1 MPKPAKSSDGADMTF
16 SILIQFMRRSFLIGT
31 ITLLAACSQKA
42 ETLKLSVT
50 QFGSA
55 TEQAFDKYDDAYSTQ
70 FAPFPKS
77 DSAMRSTFVANIEE
91 FSGTVTPANIDTLL
105 DPDAVKIDPDV
116 ARQWQDTL
124 KGLRGQYQQF
134 VAIFDNIE
142 AGSALGASAVTKS
155 GPILEKLRAQLAT
168 ISDNFARTPPQFL
181 TRRSTLIAELN
192 QIRSKEHNNPEAD
205 SLLVQAWWQRWQNL
219 ITAESAMQTETL
231 RAFVTASALGNKL
244 QGQIDNYA
252 KLDMASLITA
262 VEDGIKLSS
271 QIGKLSPAELITQ
284 GTGLLETATN

>member
-1 MPKPAKSSDGADMTF
+1 MTI
-16 SILIQFMRRSFLIGT
+16 SILIQFVRRSFLIGA

-42 ETLKLSVT
+42 ETLKLSAT

-55 TEQAFDKYDDAYSTQ
+55 TEQAFDHYDAAYSTQ

-77 DSAMRSTFVANIEE
+77 DTAKRSAFVSNISD
-91 FSGTVTPANIDTLL
+91 FTGTITPANIDTLL
-105 DPDAVKIDPDV
+105 DPDAVKIDPNV

-124 KGLRGQYQQF
+124 KGLRSQYQQF

-142 AGSALGASAVTKS
+142 AGSALGASAVTES
-155 GPILEKLRAQLAT
+155 GAILEKLRAQLAT
-168 ISDNFARTPPQFL
+168 ISDEFARTPPQFL

-192 QIRSKEHNNPEAD
+192 LIRTKDHNNPEAE
-205 SLLVQAWWQRWQNL
+205 SLLIEAWWPQWNSL
-219 ITAESAMQTETL
+219 IAAERAMQTDTL
-231 RAFVTASALGNKL
+231 RAFVTASTLGNRL

-252 KLDMASLITA
+252 KLDVGSLITA

-271 QIGKLSPAELITQ
+271 QIGKLSPAELVTQ

>member
-1 MPKPAKSSDGADMTF
+1 MPKPAKSSDGADMTN
-16 SILIQFMRRSFLIGT
+16 SILIQFVCRSFLIGT
-31 ITLLAACSQKA
+31 ITLLAACSEKA

-55 TEQAFDKYDDAYSTQ
+55 TEQAFDRYDDAYSGQ
-70 FAPFPKS
+70 FAPFAKS
-77 DSAMRSTFVANIEE
+77 DTALRREFVANITA
-91 FSGTVTPANIDTLL
+91 FTGTVTPANIDTLL
-105 DPDAVKIDPDV
+105 DPDAVKIDPSV
-116 ARQWQDTL
+116 QRQWQDTL
-124 KGLRGQYQQF
+124 KGLRSQYQQF

-168 ISDNFARTPPQFL
+168 ISNDFARTPPKFL

-192 QIRSKEHNNPEAD
+192 LIRKKDHSNPEAE
-205 SLLVQAWWQRWQNL
+205 SLLVQAWWQQWNSL
-219 ITAESAMQTETL
+219 VAAESAMQAETL

-244 QGQIDNYA
+244 QNQIDNYA

-271 QIGKLSPAELITQ
+271 QIGKLSPEELVTQ

>member
-1 MPKPAKSSDGADMTF
+1 MTI
-16 SILIQFMRRSFLIGT
+16 SILIQFVRRSFLIGA
-31 ITLLAACSQKA
+31 ITLLAACSEKA

-55 TEQAFDKYDDAYSTQ
+55 TEQAFDHYDAAYSTQ

-77 DSAMRSTFVANIEE
+77 DTAKRTAFVSNITD
-91 FSGTVTPANIDTLL
+91 FTGTITPANIDTLL
-105 DPDAVKIDPDV
+105 DPDAVKIDPSV
-116 ARQWQDTL
+116 QRQWQDTL
-124 KGLRGQYQQF
+124 KGLRSQYQQF

-142 AGSALGASAVTKS
+142 AGSAFGASAVTES

-168 ISDNFARTPPQFL
+168 ISDEFARTPPQFL

-192 QIRSKEHNNPEAD
+192 LIRTKDHSNPEAE
-205 SLLVQAWWQRWQNL
+205 SLLIEAWWQQWNSL
-219 ITAESAMQTETL
+219 IAAERAMQTETL
-231 RAFVTASALGNKL
+231 RTFVTASALGNRL

-252 KLDMASLITA
+252 RLDMTSLITA

-271 QIGKLSPAELITQ
+271 QIGKLSPAELVTQ

>member
-1 MPKPAKSSDGADMTF
+1 MTF
-16 SILIQFMRRSFLIGT
+16 SILIQFIRRSLLIGT

-55 TEQAFDKYDDAYSTQ
+55 TEQAFDKYGDAYGSQ

-77 DSAMRSTFVANIEE
+77 HIAQRNTFVANIKD
-91 FSGTVTPANIDTLL
+91 FTGQVTPANIDILL
-105 DPDAVKIDPDV
+105 DPDAVKVDPDV

-124 KGLRGQYQQF
+124 KGLRSQYRQF

-142 AGSALGASAVTKS
+142 AGSALGASAVTRS
-155 GPILEKLRAQLAT
+155 GPILEKLRKQLAT
-168 ISDNFARTPPQFL
+168 ISNDFARTPPQFL
-181 TRRSTLIAELN
+181 TRRSTLIAKLN
-192 QIRSKEHNNPEAD
+192 KIRSQDSNTPEAER
-205 SLLVQAWWQRWQNL
+205 LQVEAWWQQWNSL
-219 ITAESAMQTETL
+219 IAAESAMQAETL

-262 VEDGIKLSS
+262 VEDGIKLSD
-271 QIGKLSPAELITQ
+271 QIGKLSPADLITQ
-284 GTGLLETATN
+284 TTGLLETATN

>member
-1 MPKPAKSSDGADMTF
+1 MPDRAKSSDGADMTF
-16 SILIQFMRRSFLIGT
+16 SILIPFVRRSFLIGA

-55 TEQAFDKYDDAYSTQ
+55 TEQAFDKYNDAYSTQ

-77 DSAMRSTFVANIEE
+77 GSAKQRAFVANIEA
-91 FSGTVTPANIDTLL
+91 FTGKVTAANIDTLL

-124 KGLRGQYQQF
+124 KDLRSQYQQF

-142 AGSALGASAVTKS
+142 AGSALGASAVTQS
-155 GPILEKLRAQLAT
+155 GPILEKLRKQLAT
-168 ISDNFARTPPQFL
+168 ISTDFAKTPPQFV
-181 TRRSTLIAELN
+181 TRRGTLIAELN
-192 QIRSKEHNNPEAD
+192 QIKTQEHNNPEAEK
-205 SLLVQAWWQRWQNL
+205 LLVQAWWQRWNNL
-219 ITAESAMQTETL
+219 IAAESTMQTDTL
-231 RAFVTASALGNKL
+231 RAFVTASALGNKV

-252 KLDMASLITA
+252 KLDMASLISA
-262 VEDGIKLSS
+262 VEDGIKLSD
-271 QIGKLSPAELITQ
+271 QIGKLSPAELATQ

>member
-1 MPKPAKSSDGADMTF
+1 MPNPAKSSDGADMTN
-16 SILIQFMRRSFLIGT
+16 SILIQFVRRSFLVGA

-55 TEQAFDKYDDAYSTQ
+55 TERAFDQYDAAYSTQ

-77 DSAMRSTFVANIEE
+77 DTAKRSEFVANITA
-91 FSGTVTPANIDTLL
+91 FSGTITPANIDTLL
-105 DPDAVKIDPDV
+105 DPDAVKIDPSV
-116 ARQWQDTL
+116 QRQWQDTL
-124 KGLRGQYQQF
+124 NALRGQYQQF

-142 AGSALGASAVTKS
+142 SGSALGASSVTRS
-155 GPILEKLRAQLAT
+155 GPILEKLRTQLAT
-168 ISDNFARTPPQFL
+168 ISNDFARTPPQFL

-192 QIRSKEHNNPEAD
+192 QIRAKDHSNPEAE
-205 SLLVQAWWQRWQNL
+205 SLLIEAWWQRWNNL
-219 ITAESAMQTETL
+219 IEAESAMQADTL
-231 RAFVTASALGNKL
+231 RAFVRASALGTKL

-252 KLDMASLITA
+252 KLDVASLITA
-262 VEDGIKLSS
+262 IEDGIKLTD

>member
-1 MPKPAKSSDGADMTF
+1 MPDRATSSDGADMTN
-16 SILIQFMRRSFLIGT
+16 SILIQFVRRTFLIGA

-55 TEQAFDKYDDAYSTQ
+55 TEQAFDHYDAAYSTQ

-77 DSAMRSTFVANIEE
+77 DTAKRTAFVTNITD
-91 FSGTVTPANIDTLL
+91 FTGTITPANIDTLL
-105 DPDAVKIDPDV
+105 DPDAVKIDPTV

-124 KGLRGQYQQF
+124 KGLRSQYQQF

-142 AGSALGASAVTKS
+142 AGSAFGASAVTES
-155 GPILEKLRAQLAT
+155 GPILEKLRAQLST
-168 ISDNFARTPPQFL
+168 ISDEFARTPPQFL

-192 QIRSKEHNNPEAD
+192 LIRSKDHNNPEAE
-205 SLLVQAWWQRWQNL
+205 SLLIEAWWQQWNSL
-219 ITAESAMQTETL
+219 IAAESAMQTDTL
-231 RAFVTASALGNKL
+231 RAFVTASALGNRL

-252 KLDMASLITA
+252 KLDVGSLITA

-271 QIGKLSPAELITQ
+271 QIGKLSPAELVTQ

>member
-1 MPKPAKSSDGADMTF
+1 MNF
-16 SILIQFMRRSFLIGT
+16 SILIQFVRRSFLIGT

-77 DSAMRSTFVANIEE
+77 DSAKRSTFVANIED
-91 FSGTVTPANIDTLL
+91 FTGTVTPANIDTLL
-105 DPDAVKIDPDV
+105 DPDAVKIDPGV
-116 ARQWQDTL
+116 QRQWQDAL
-124 KGLRGQYQQF
+124 KGLRSQYQQF

-155 GPILEKLRAQLAT
+155 GLILEKLRKQLAT
-168 ISDNFARTPPQFL
+168 ISDDFARTPPQFL

-192 QIRSKEHNNPEAD
+192 QIRSKEHNNPEAE
-205 SLLVQAWWQRWQNL
+205 SLLVQAWWQKWQNL

-231 RAFVTASALGNKL
+231 RAFVTASALGSKL

-252 KLDMASLITA
+252 KLDMASLIAA

-271 QIGKLSPAELITQ
+271 QIGKLSPAELVTQ

>member
-1 MPKPAKSSDGADMTF
+1 MTF
-16 SILIQFMRRSFLIGT
+16 SILIQFVRRSFLIGT

-77 DSAMRSTFVANIEE
+77 DSAKRSTFVANIED
-91 FSGTVTPANIDTLL
+91 FTGTVTPANIDTLL
-105 DPDAVKIDPDV
+105 DPDAVKIDPSV
-116 ARQWQDTL
+116 QLQWQDAL
-124 KGLRGQYQQF
+124 KGLRSQYQQF

-155 GPILEKLRAQLAT
+155 GPILEKLRKQLAT
-168 ISDNFARTPPQFL
+168 ISNDFARTPPQFL

-192 QIRSKEHNNPEAD
+192 QIRSKEHNNPEAE
-205 SLLVQAWWQRWQNL
+205 SLLVQAWWQKWQNL
-219 ITAESAMQTETL
+219 IAAESAMQTETL
-231 RAFVTASALGNKL
+231 RAFVTASALGSKL

-252 KLDMASLITA
+252 KLDMASLIAA

-271 QIGKLSPAELITQ
+271 QIGKLSPAELVTQ

>member
-1 MPKPAKSSDGADMTF
+1 MTN
-16 SILIQFMRRSFLIGT
+16 SILIQFVRRAFLIGA

-55 TEQAFDKYDDAYSTQ
+55 TEQAFDHYDAAYSTQ

-77 DSAMRSTFVANIEE
+77 DTAKRSAFVTNITD
-91 FSGTVTPANIDTLL
+91 FTGTITPANIDTLL
-105 DPDAVKIDPDV
+105 DPDAVKIDPNV

-124 KGLRGQYQQF
+124 KGLRSQYQQF

-142 AGSALGASAVTKS
+142 AGSAFGASAVTES

-168 ISDNFARTPPQFL
+168 ISDEFARPPPQFL

-192 QIRSKEHNNPEAD
+192 LIRTKDHNNPEAE
-205 SLLVQAWWQRWQNL
+205 SLLIEAWWQQWNSL
-219 ITAESAMQTETL
+219 IAAESAMQTDTL
-231 RAFVTASALGNKL
+231 RAFVTASALGNRL

-252 KLDMASLITA
+252 KLDVGSLITA

-271 QIGKLSPAELITQ
+271 QIGKLSPAELVTQ

>member
-1 MPKPAKSSDGADMTF
+1 MPNPAKSSDGADMTN
-16 SILIQFMRRSFLIGT
+16 SILIQFVRRSFLVGA

-55 TEQAFDKYDDAYSTQ
+55 TERAFDQYDAAYSTQ

-77 DSAMRSTFVANIEE
+77 DTAKRSEFVANITA
-91 FSGTVTPANIDTLL
+91 FSGTITPANIDTLL
-105 DPDAVKIDPDV
+105 DPDAVKIDPSV
-116 ARQWQDTL
+116 QRQWQDTL
-124 KGLRGQYQQF
+124 NALRGQYQQF

-142 AGSALGASAVTKS
+142 SGSALGASSVTRS
-155 GPILEKLRAQLAT
+155 GPILEKLRTQLAT
-168 ISDNFARTPPQFL
+168 
-181 TRRSTLIAELN
+181 STLIAELN
-192 QIRSKEHNNPEAD
+192 QIRAKDHSNPEAE
-205 SLLVQAWWQRWQNL
+205 SLLIEAWWQRWNNL
-219 ITAESAMQTETL
+219 IEAESAMQADTL
-231 RAFVTASALGNKL
+231 RAFVRASALGTKL

-252 KLDMASLITA
+252 KLDVASLITA
-262 VEDGIKLSS
+262 IEDGIKLTD

>member
-1 MPKPAKSSDGADMTF
+1 MTF
-16 SILIQFMRRSFLIGT
+16 SNCTSFIRRSVLISL

-42 ETLKLSVT
+42 ETLKLSVS

-55 TEQAFDKYDDAYSTQ
+55 TERAFDKYGDAYATQ

-77 DSAMRSTFVANIEE
+77 DAAKRNTFINNIKD
-91 FSGTVTPANIDTLL
+91 FTGKVTPANIDTLL

-116 ARQWQDTL
+116 AREWQDTL
-124 KGLRGQYQQF
+124 KGLRSRYQQF

-142 AGSALGASAVTKS
+142 AGSALGASAVKNS
-155 GPILEKLRAQLAT
+155 GPILEKLRTQLVT
-168 ISDNFARTPPQFL
+168 ISNDFARTPPQFL

-192 QIRSKEHNNPEAD
+192 KIRSQDSNNPEAER
-205 SLLVQAWWQRWQNL
+205 LLVEAWWQEWNSL
-219 ITAESAMQTETL
+219 MAAESTMQAETL

-252 KLDMASLITA
+252 RLDVRSLITA
-262 VEDGIKLSS
+262 VEDGIKLTD
-271 QIGKLSPAELITQ
+271 QIDKLSPQEILTQ

>member
-1 MPKPAKSSDGADMTF
+1 MTF
-16 SILIQFMRRSFLIGT
+16 SILIQFIRRSLLIGT
-31 ITLLAACSQKA
+31 ISLLAACSQKA

-55 TEQAFDKYDDAYSTQ
+55 TEQAFDKYGDAYGSQ

-77 DSAMRSTFVANIEE
+77 DIAQRNTFVTNIKD
-91 FSGTVTPANIDTLL
+91 FTGQVTPANIDILL
-105 DPDAVKIDPDV
+105 DPDAVKVDPDV

-124 KGLRGQYQQF
+124 KGLRSQYRQF

-142 AGSALGASAVTKS
+142 AGSALGASAVTRS
-155 GPILEKLRAQLAT
+155 GPILEKLRKQLAT
-168 ISDNFARTPPQFL
+168 ISNDFARTPPQFL

-192 QIRSKEHNNPEAD
+192 KIRSQDSNTPEAER
-205 SLLVQAWWQRWQNL
+205 LQVEAWWQQWNSL
-219 ITAESAMQTETL
+219 IAAESAMQAETL

-262 VEDGIKLSS
+262 VEDGIKLSD
-271 QIGKLSPAELITQ
+271 QIGKLSPADLITQ
-284 GTGLLETATN
+284 TTGLLETATN

>member
-1 MPKPAKSSDGADMTF
+1 MTF
-16 SILIQFMRRSFLIGT
+16 SNCTSFLRRSVLISL

-42 ETLKLSVT
+42 ETLKLSVS

-55 TEQAFDKYDDAYSTQ
+55 TEQAFDKYGDAYGAQ

-77 DSAMRSTFVANIEE
+77 DTAKRNTFISNIKD
-91 FSGTVTPANIDTLL
+91 FTGKVTPANIETLL
-105 DPDAVKIDPDV
+105 DPDAVKIDPSV
-116 ARQWQDTL
+116 QRQWQDTL
-124 KGLRGQYQQF
+124 KGLRSQYQQF

-155 GPILEKLRAQLAT
+155 GPILEKLRTQLAT
-168 ISDNFARTPPQFL
+168 ISNDFARTPPQFL
-181 TRRSTLIAELN
+181 TRRSSLIAELN
-192 QIRSKEHNNPEAD
+192 QIRARDHSTPETE
-205 SLLVQAWWQRWQNL
+205 SLLVQAWWQQWNSL
-219 ITAESAMQTETL
+219 IATESAMQADTL

-262 VEDGIKLSS
+262 VEDGIKLSD